1 MTLEMVESTLNIN
14 CDMIMTTA
22 LAAVLLLIGFWIKKK
37 VPFLTKYCIP
47 APVIGGFLF
56 MFISFAGH
64 QTGAFSF
71 DFIHLPPSTLFRCGR
86 VMVRLS
92 TV

>member
-1 MTLEMVESTLNIN
+1 MSFEAIDGVLNIN
-14 CDMIMTTA
+14 CDLIMTTA

-56 MFISFAGH
+56 MFITFAGH
-64 QTGAFSF
+64 QTGAFSARRLL
-71 DFIHLPPSTLFRCGR
+71 HKQKQS
-86 VMVRLS
+86 VRAA
-92 TV
+92 